1 MAEVTIRFRHDPKSG
16 KRELVIHYESESDAL
31 PHEHERDHR
40 ALAEAL
46 LGAPLGDDVGSI
58 RVERVTKPAAVVEG
72 APEASSDAESAAR
85 RDAERGAGR

>member
-1 MAEVTIRFRHDPKSG
+1 MAEVTIKFRHDPKSG

-46 LGAPLGDDVGSI
+46 IGQPLGDDVDVH
-58 RVERVTKPAAVVEG
+58 VERTTKPAPAEQQGSSNEG
-72 APEASSDAESAAR
+72 TQSARESVKQGSS
-85 RDAERGAGR
+85 G

>member
-46 LGAPLGDDVGSI
+46 LGQKLGDDIENV
-58 RVERVTKPAAVVEG
+58 RVERTSKPTPAETDG
-72 APEASSDAESAAR
+72 SGGDSGEASREKEKQGSS
-85 RDAERGAGR
+85 G